1 MGKRED
7 KARATRAAILSAAAR
22 MVGKVGY
29 GRASVSRI
37 ADEAGVSAGLI
48 YRYFATQQDLF
59 DHILPELGEAMLRH
73 IADASSGIDD
83 PVERERVSLEANLR
97 YLDEHPHM
105 LRVMAEAAYF
115 VPDAHRAYLE
125 RIARAYRRSLVH
137 ARAKGYLAEFDDS
150 ELEALALMFI
160 GAREYLLERY
170 SLNGPELISLPQ
182 EMRDTYMK
190 TVRRI
195 MGSPQL

>member
-73 IADASSGIDD
+73 IAAAASGIED
-83 PVERERVSLEANLR
+83 PIERERVSFEANLSF
-97 YLDEHPHM
+97 LDENPHM
-105 LRVMAEAAYF
+105 LRVMAEAAHM

-195 MGSPQL
+195 MGQPQL